1 MTVTSQLPPKSSPC
15 PPASP
20 GASGEGCMCWAHPGH
35 PSSAAGTWLML
46 RAEFKTIPSGDSA
59 ESGRTQVRLTVMDG
73 WLLTALTNASCP
85 MYRCKI
91 ASEKAGGLP
100 SHGTRRGQERQRLP
114 QEP

>member
-1 MTVTSQLPPKSSPC
+1 
-15 PPASP
+15 
-20 GASGEGCMCWAHPGH
+20 MCWAHPGH